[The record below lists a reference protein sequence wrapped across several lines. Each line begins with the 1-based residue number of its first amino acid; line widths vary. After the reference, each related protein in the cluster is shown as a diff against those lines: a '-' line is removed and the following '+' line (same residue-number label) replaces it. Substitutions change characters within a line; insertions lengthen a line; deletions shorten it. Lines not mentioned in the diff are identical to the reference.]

1 MSISAQHVPTQ
12 YIPMDRPKRK
22 HSQEI
27 PGGDGCGGWW
37 HAFSEARFSGVNC
50 QTTATIAASMSGGI
64 PAAALRISQAIAITI
79 KTTPAAVQTAT

>member
-12 YIPMDRPKRK
+12 YIPVDRPKSK
-22 HSQEI
+22 QSQEI

-50 QTTATIAASMSGGI
+50 QIAATMTASMSGEI

-79 KTTPAAVQTAT
+79 KTMPAAVQTAT